1 MSSVNFAVAPVVI
14 KHSLI
19 ILPLSVMLEF
29 DSGPS
34 DGEAGNYDLVVVFS
48 LGTKPDLCASQV
60 EWEVYEEYC
69 L

>member
-1 MSSVNFAVAPVVI
+1 
-14 KHSLI
+14 
-19 ILPLSVMLEF
+19 MLEF

>member
-19 ILPLSVMLEF
+19 ILPLSVMPGL
-29 DSGPS
+29 DS
-34 DGEAGNYDLVVVFS
+34 DLMGEAGDYDLLVVFS

-60 EWEVYEEYC
+60 EWVVYEEY
-69 L
+69 